1 MGLGGL
7 VRCRTTVLWKP
18 VWFPPS
24 NTSSRSFDLLG
35 GMCPWRYVS
44 ASSKLFVASTSFSCT
59 EFQCYSSSRLSC
71 IHSYTTERASP
82 HHVAPGDLN
91 MHDEYTSG
99 MCVCVCARTA
109 GDIIQKHTV
118 ATFLGCT
125 RQISLEWSHSQI
137 EIHAIFYRPS
147 EPANTTYLD
156 RLQASELP
164 PTSLICL
171 ASHRIPGVVPTAG
184 FSASCRSSWLIR
196 ASCAGLRTDMSA
208 VWPA

>member
-1 MGLGGL
+1 MSLEIRVCFL
-7 VRCRTTVLWKP
+7 KALCCQHLIFLHWVSVLQQQQAQLH
-18 VWFPPS
+18 
-24 NTSSRSFDLLG
+24 SFLHN
-35 GMCPWRYVS
+35 RK
-44 ASSKLFVASTSFSCT
+44 SKSTSCGTRWFKHAWW
-59 EFQCYSSSRLSC
+59 
-71 IHSYTTERASP
+71 IHQWY
-82 HHVAPGDLN
+82 V
-91 MHDEYTSG
+91 
-99 MCVCVCARTA
+99 CVCVCARTA

-125 RQISLEWSHSQI
+125 RQIWLEWSHSQI
-137 EIHAIFYRPS
+137 EMHAIFYRPS
-147 EPANTTYLD
+147 EPANTTSLD